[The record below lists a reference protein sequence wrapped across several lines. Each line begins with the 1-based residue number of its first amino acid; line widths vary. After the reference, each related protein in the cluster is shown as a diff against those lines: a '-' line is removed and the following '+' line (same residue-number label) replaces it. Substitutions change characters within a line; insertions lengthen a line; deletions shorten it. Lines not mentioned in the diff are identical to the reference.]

1 VLNILQGIVV
11 LFLGGEGTEGM
22 VEEVGNVLSENT
34 FQAWLVSFFVAC
46 IIFPDLF

>member
-1 VLNILQGIVV
+1 
-11 LFLGGEGTEGM
+11 

-46 IIFPDLF
+46 MIFPDLF